1 MVEEV
6 NELMGRSGRRIK
18 GKEGVGFVLRSLPE
32 NARALYRVLVG
43 ELLSQGVEGLEGD
56 GVLGEEDEEEDD
68 EGGLLGTPH
77 KAKGR
82 GKRGQAGGIEYRIL
96 YQKVVEE
103 FICSNEMG
111 FRQLL
116 KEFHDH
122 QMVVSQRDVTGAE
135 MLGVPFR
142 REEMEAILEYL
153 VG

>member
-1 MVEEV
+1 
-6 NELMGRSGRRIK
+6 MGRSGRRIK

-32 NARALYRVLVG
+32 NARGLYRVLIA
-43 ELLSQGVEGLEGD
+43 ELLSLQDSGLDVD
-56 GVLGEEDEEEDD
+56 GAVRDGSDEDNEEEDENR
-68 EGGLLGTPH
+68 LLGTPH
-77 KAKGR
+77 KSKGR
-82 GKRGQAGGIEYRIL
+82 GRAAEGVGIEYRTL

-122 QMVVSQRDVTGAE
+122 QMIVSRRDVTGAE

-142 REEMEAILEYL
+142 REEMEAILEDL
-153 VG
+153 MG